1 MDNEVPCTLHGR
13 CRVRH
18 FIVQWGNNAYVAVRH
33 LVDVVRRRADA
44 VVAKVCVAAAS
55 AAVLHTYSR
64 ASAHTHTQGPLSQ
77 EREF

>member
-1 MDNEVPCTLHGR
+1 MRLLARTLHGR

-18 FIVQWGNNAYVAVRH
+18 FVIQWGNNAYVAVRH

-55 AAVLHTYSR
+55 AAILHTYSR

-77 EREF
+77 KREF